1 MVVLHLTKFNHV
13 SMSPQT
19 LWLLFKVSNAFR
31 LIFAKKSEP
40 CVCGCLGHL
49 VVVLSLKR
57 KEGAGL
63 PGACGAGRS
72 SKG

>member
-31 LIFAKKSEP
+31 LIFAEKVNRV
-40 CVCGCLGHL
+40 CVWLFGSFGGCT
-49 VVVLSLKR
+49 VS
-57 KEGAGL
+57 KEE
-63 PGACGAGRS
+63 GRGRLAWGVWS
-72 SKG
+72 REEQ